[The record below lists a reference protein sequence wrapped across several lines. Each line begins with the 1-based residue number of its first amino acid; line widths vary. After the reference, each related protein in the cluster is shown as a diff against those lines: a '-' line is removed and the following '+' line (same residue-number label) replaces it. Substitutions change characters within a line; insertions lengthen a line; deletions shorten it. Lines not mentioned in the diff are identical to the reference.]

1 MPYLTIFN
9 SIVLVFLRSL
19 FSSKKGSGTGW
30 QGSWEE
36 MRLEGG
42 ELIRT
47 YYVIKKIISIREKSK
62 KKFENARIKPT
73 SLCVNKK

>member
-1 MPYLTIFN
+1 
-9 SIVLVFLRSL
+9 
-19 FSSKKGSGTGW
+19 
-30 QGSWEE
+30 

-47 YYVIKKIISIREKSK
+47 YYVIKKNNFNKRKEQ
-62 KKFENARIKPT
+62 KKFENAIIKPT